1 LAQQDATLAA
11 GAQQAGQQSV
21 LFGKGLLGAGGEFL
35 GKYTAGQTS
44 AYDPFKTLLSTAGAV
59 ESMGAGALDV
69 GTALGGR
76 TTTAA
81 SNAARTIQPSAS
93 YNPYGSLFEGIGTDP
108 QFQRALQ
115 NFISGGGL
123 KP

>member
-1 LAQQDATLAA
+1 LAA

-35 GKYTAGQTS
+35 GKYTAGQTG
-44 AYDPFKTLLSTAGAV
+44 AYDPFKSLLSTAGTV

-81 SNAARTIQPSAS
+81 SNAARTMLPTAS
-93 YNPYGSLFEGIGTDP
+93 VNPYSSLFTSLADDP
-108 QFQRALQ
+108 QFKAAVQSFLT
-115 NFISGGGL
+115 GG
-123 KP
+123 

>member
-1 LAQQDATLAA
+1 
-11 GAQQAGQQSV
+11 
-21 LFGKGLLGAGGEFL
+21 
-35 GKYTAGQTS
+35 
-44 AYDPFKTLLSTAGAV
+44 
-59 ESMGAGALDV
+59 MGAGALDV

-115 NFISGGGL
+115 EFISGGGL